1 MKSDL
6 IIKLIYQA
14 QTGFPRHYI
23 TYDVQ
28 IDKTRSY
35 KTFDAQHLTQ
45 GVAYVHFFLRR
56 NQSGYREVVRNEY
69 FVVIIPV

>member
-28 IDKTRSY
+28 IDKTRV
-35 KTFDAQHLTQ
+35 DAQHLTQ

>member
-28 IDKTRSY
+28 IDKTRV
-35 KTFDAQHLTQ
+35 DAQNLTQ